1 MSETCK
7 QMGENIPKDTFV
19 KTRTIND
26 RIRYVIEK
34 ERCTISSFARRT
46 SLGNQTIR
54 NITLDRNK
62 PSYEVIVKI
71 IESFDWIDANWLVM
85 GEENVSEINYDRDK
99 LYSII
104 SSQQKIIEKQQDTI
118 DKLMEKFTQD
128 TITAPSPQIENAV

>member
-1 MSETCK
+1 MSETRK

-85 GEENVSEINYDRDK
+85 GEENVPEINYDRDK

-128 TITAPSPQIENAV
+128 TITAPSSQIENAV

>member
-85 GEENVSEINYDRDK
+85 GEENVPEINYDRDK

>member
-1 MSETCK
+1 MSETRK
-7 QMGENIPKDTFV
+7 QMGENIPTDTFV

-34 ERCTISSFARRT
+34 ERCTISSFARKT

-85 GEENVSEINYDRDK
+85 GEENVPEINYDRDK

>member
-1 MSETCK
+1 MSETRK
-7 QMGENIPKDTFV
+7 QMGENILKDTFV

-85 GEENVSEINYDRDK
+85 GEENVPEINYDRDK

>member
-1 MSETCK
+1 MSETPK

-85 GEENVSEINYDRDK
+85 GEENVPEINYDRDK